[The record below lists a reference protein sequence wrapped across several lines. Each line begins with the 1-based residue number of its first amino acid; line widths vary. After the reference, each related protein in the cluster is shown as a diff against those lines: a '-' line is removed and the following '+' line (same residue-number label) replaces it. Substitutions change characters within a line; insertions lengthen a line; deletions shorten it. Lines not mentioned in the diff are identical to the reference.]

1 LLRDMSK
8 ANSCKSCT
16 CLHNEIRGVS
26 SLGGGWKGLGVSPIC
41 QCGEV
46 AVPKTLYPK
55 PPKSK
60 PYIPYTQ
67 NPQNPKT
74 PAIKFEAQLTWNML
88 HDFNYR

>member
-1 LLRDMSK
+1 MSE
-8 ANSCKSCT
+8 ANSYKSYT
-16 CLHNEIRGVS
+16 CLYNEIRGVS

-60 PYIPYTQ
+60 PYILY
-67 NPQNPKT
+67 PKST
-74 PAIKFEAQLTWNML
+74 KP
-88 HDFNYR
+88 